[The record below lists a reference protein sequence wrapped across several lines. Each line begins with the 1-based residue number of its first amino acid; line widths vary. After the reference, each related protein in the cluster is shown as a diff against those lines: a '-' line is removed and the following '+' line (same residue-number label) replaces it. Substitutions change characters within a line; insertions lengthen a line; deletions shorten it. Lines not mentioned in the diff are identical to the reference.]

1 MEKLNVLVT
10 GVPRSGSTVLGRMMA
25 FSSEVNYIWE
35 PFNLKYRV
43 GVPDYYPY
51 IDKNSNKA
59 KRDVYDKLIRD
70 TIALRNL
77 KPVVNPNESLVKR
90 IRQEYGITRSAFLWY
105 RWPKIKK
112 VFFNPSVLVLK
123 DPIGIFMSGYLV
135 KEHNFKI
142 IVTIRHPVAVAISR
156 KKLEWAF
163 DFDWWRNQVD
173 LYEGH
178 FKKID
183 DDFKKSGMDFIH
195 ETSLHWLTCYSY
207 LQKIK
212 ELHPDK
218 VMIIRHE
225 DLCENPVIEMEKIF
239 NFINLNYE
247 DKVIDKIKEITSGS
261 ELEKSTLNLAKLEK
275 RDGKKLIF
283 KWKRETSQCEL
294 DAIKELTKPTSSIH
308 YGNDEFWKV

>member
-1 MEKLNVLVT
+1 
-10 GVPRSGSTVLGRMMA
+10 MMA
-25 FSSEVNYIWE
+25 FSSKVNYIWE
-35 PFNLKYRV
+35 PFNLKYRA
-43 GVPDYYPY
+43 GVPDYYPH
-51 IDKNSNKA
+51 IGDETGKE
-59 KRDVYDKLIRD
+59 KRKFYDKLIND
-70 TIALRNL
+70 TIQLKNL
-77 KPVVNPNESLVKR
+77 NPIITVNPGDSMLKR
-90 IRQEYGITRSAFLWY
+90 IGKKFGINRTTFLWY
-105 RWPKIKK
+105 TLPKIKK

-142 IVTIRHPVAVAISR
+142 IATIRHPAAVTISR
-156 KKLEWAF
+156 KKLKWAF
-163 DFDWWRNQVD
+163 DFDCWRNQVD

-225 DLCENPVIEMEKIF
+225 DLCENPVNEMEKVF
-239 NFINLNYE
+239 NFIDLKYE

-283 KWKRETSQCEL
+283 KWKREISQCEL
-294 DAIKELTKPTSSIH
+294 DAIKELTKPASSIY
-308 YGNDEFWKV
+308 YGNNEFWKV